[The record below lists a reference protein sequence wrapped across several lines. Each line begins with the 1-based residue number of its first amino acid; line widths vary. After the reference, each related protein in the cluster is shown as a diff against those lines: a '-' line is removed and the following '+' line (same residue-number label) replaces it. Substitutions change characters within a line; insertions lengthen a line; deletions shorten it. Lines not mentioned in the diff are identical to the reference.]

1 MQIERERE
9 RGVNVP
15 FRFANMVGCTA
26 HFAKKKK
33 EKKLLAAACV
43 LLVLYMLCEEGG
55 YIRPGDYNKV
65 TRYLPTYLE

>member
-1 MQIERERE
+1 MEIKKKKKKKGTCLQIERERE

-33 EKKLLAAACV
+33 EKKL
-43 LLVLYMLCEEGG
+43 
-55 YIRPGDYNKV
+55 
-65 TRYLPTYLE
+65 